1 MPLLHILPLRADNPK
16 LHKTYRNPIIFAQ
29 ELADEMKREGST
41 QAEFARKHGIYK
53 SQSQPVDGFIEAS
66 EEGDRTCIGNG

>member
-1 MPLLHILPLRADNPK
+1 
-16 LHKTYRNPIIFAQ
+16 
-29 ELADEMKREGST
+29 MKREGST

-66 EEGDRTCIGNG
+66 EEGDRTCIGNGWLLEQEIIDGKKSTQKMKH